1 MRLGGRFFS
10 TSKSFQ
16 PSIDVILYIVASVTT
31 QFLDAFLES
40 ICSRTVVVLSL
51 TFSFMRFCPGNY
63 GNAPNL
69 LLQFCTLQ
77 FLKVMQVRL
86 QFSILFSK
94 HRGRYWFLYH
104 LLSFKCEIVNIKWHF
119 TLWDDFFF
127 CSASFSFPGQQ
138 QYPVS
143 RFQA

>member
-1 MRLGGRFFS
+1 MIPCFWVQGYQISSAVKYEAWRSIFS

-86 QFSILFSK
+86 
-94 HRGRYWFLYH
+94 
-104 LLSFKCEIVNIKWHF
+104 
-119 TLWDDFFF
+119 
-127 CSASFSFPGQQ
+127 
-138 QYPVS
+138 
-143 RFQA
+143 RFQSFFRSTEDGTDFYIICFHSSAR

>member
-1 MRLGGRFFS
+1 MIPCFWVQGYQISSAVKYEAWRSIFS

-69 LLQFCTLQ
+69 LQ

-86 QFSILFSK
+86 QFQ
-94 HRGRYWFLYH
+94 
-104 LLSFKCEIVNIKWHF
+104 
-119 TLWDDFFF
+119 
-127 CSASFSFPGQQ
+127 SFSRNTEDGTDF
-138 QYPVS
+138 YIICFHS
-143 RFQA
+143 SAR